1 MNITL
6 PQVVLALVAAA
17 GLVNGVVKYV
27 TKERSQT
34 VFKLVASVL
43 VWGSIGVFSLSPEW
57 AHTVSRWA
65 GFGENLNTLIF
76 IGFIVVFAILFRL
89 LAIIERIERSLS
101 EMVRQKALED
111 VDKDAAGRRDR

>member
-6 PQVVLALVAAA
+6 PQVLLALVASA

-27 TKERSQT
+27 AKERSQT
-34 VFKLVASVL
+34 LFKLVASVL
-43 VWGSIGVFSLSPEW
+43 VWGTIGVFSLFPER

-76 IGFIVVFAILFRL
+76 IGFIVVFVILFKL
-89 LAIIERIERSLS
+89 LAIIERLERNLS

-111 VDKDAAGRRDR
+111 IDRDAAAHRDR